1 MENIWTKRAATWV
14 DAVAASTDGVEAAD
28 VGVVKDQ
35 QPVLVADE
43 LSSQPGREGAQRT
56 CENKYAT
63 ERDHSDGM
71 RKWRHDD
78 STPSWAL

>member
-1 MENIWTKRAATWV
+1 MENIWTKQAATY
-14 DAVAASTDGVEAAD
+14 AVVAAASTDGVEAAD

-43 LSSQPGREGAQRT
+43 LASQPGREGAQRT
-56 CENKYAT
+56 CENKYGT
-63 ERDHSDGM
+63 ERDRSHGM
-71 RKWRHDD
+71 RKWRHGD